1 MNIQYLLELMSPTHC
16 TYLYLSN
23 RLKVYLSII
32 IDLNFMSMRARREG
46 AIIVIKRVSSYIDFL
61 LTQSSVGYYKD
72 DN

>member
-16 TYLYLSN
+16 TYLYLTN
-23 RLKVYLSII
+23 RLKVYSSMI
-32 IDLNFMSMRARREG
+32 NFMSIRARREG